1 MDRIFYNS
9 DAHDPI
15 SGAPIYIFDTS
26 YLPPTDSINYDMFIP
41 MLVSHLPSEPYVLM
55 MFSCGLNKVSWV
67 WGLKFLKLFL
77 ADNENNIHKLTKVVT
92 VHNSWF
98 IKSLTQ
104 IVSNYNSTRRSI
116 SSVNKII
123 ETFTVELPFSVK
135 EGTGPK
141 VINCRNISELSH
153 YIDITK
159 LKISLNVYKYD
170 MQQENALVLAKRP
183 RKLLHQYTRVNVDT
197 DPAFFHHFYQI
208 FNIIDTYG
216 TRAELLFHKPGNKMN
231 TDIFFACIN
240 RDQHF
245 WINDWDM
252 YCIATVFKRF
262 LAELPQPL
270 IPVNLVPVPMADD
283 YDSTLALVKIFMDFY
298 EPKSNY
304 HIIFLQIFDLMY
316 RLVLNTKTTKHT
328 PLTLAKCMSHCM
340 SQEMISQNNSAGIQ
354 IAGRTIKNVIDH
366 WPKIRNQ
373 YRGFQTVI
381 QTIIGAQTDDGHDE
395 SYETS
400 YDLSMNDEGDES
412 RVAMNTSTIL
422 DSEVGLDPC
431 QEEEEENY
439 SDAAPPT
446 PRKPRHLSDVSNI
459 AHPQFPPQKYKFTT
473 TKIEPK
479 PEEITVVNSKKPVIR
494 GRKVAQLAS
503 LFEERNTG
511 FSILENM

>member
-1 MDRIFYNS
+1 
-9 DAHDPI
+9 
-15 SGAPIYIFDTS
+15 
-26 YLPPTDSINYDMFIP
+26 
-41 MLVSHLPSEPYVLM
+41 
-55 MFSCGLNKVSWV
+55 
-67 WGLKFLKLFL
+67 
-77 ADNENNIHKLTKVVT
+77 
-92 VHNSWF
+92 
-98 IKSLTQ
+98 
-104 IVSNYNSTRRSI
+104 
-116 SSVNKII
+116 
-123 ETFTVELPFSVK
+123 
-135 EGTGPK
+135 
-141 VINCRNISELSH
+141 
-153 YIDITK
+153 
-159 LKISLNVYKYD
+159 
-170 MQQENALVLAKRP
+170 
-183 RKLLHQYTRVNVDT
+183 
-197 DPAFFHHFYQI
+197 
-208 FNIIDTYG
+208 
-216 TRAELLFHKPGNKMN
+216 
-231 TDIFFACIN
+231 
-240 RDQHF
+240 
-245 WINDWDM
+245 
-252 YCIATVFKRF
+252 
-262 LAELPQPL
+262 
-270 IPVNLVPVPMADD
+270 
-283 YDSTLALVKIFMDFY
+283 
-298 EPKSNY
+298 
-304 HIIFLQIFDLMY
+304 MY